1 MMLNRAPGYFMAP
14 ATSLWN
20 TSMIDSS
27 QTLTESRSDDDV
39 AFIAP
44 TFYVVSRKKLAILY
58 LATFGLYGV
67 YWFYKNWSN
76 YKNCS
81 SDKFNV
87 DRSIWP
93 VARGIFS
100 IFFTH
105 ALFREIKAYGRDKE
119 ALAEWN
125 NESLATQLVLF
136 MIAANVLDR
145 LSARSI
151 GSPYTDV
158 ASLLIVA
165 PLLGLLLSAQHMI
178 NVGCGD
184 PDGASNSRLTN
195 ANYVWIALGLVFW
208 VFVILGFIS
217 PEA

>member
-1 MMLNRAPGYFMAP
+1 
-14 ATSLWN
+14 
-20 TSMIDSS
+20 MIDSS

-39 AFIAP
+39 VFGAP
-44 TFYVVSRKKLAILY
+44 AFYVVSRKKLAILY
-58 LATFGLYGV
+58 LATLGLYGV

-105 ALFREIKAYGRDKE
+105 ALFREIKAYGRDKA

-125 NESLATQLVLF
+125 NESLATLLVLF
-136 MIAANVLDR
+136 MISGNVLDR

-151 GSPYTDV
+151 GSPYTDI
-158 ASLLIVA
+158 ASLLIMA

-184 PDGASNSRLTN
+184 PDGKSNSRLTN
-195 ANYVWIALGLVFW
+195 ANYVWIALGLIFW
-208 VFVILGFIS
+208 FFFIRGVIS
-217 PEA
+217 PGT

>member
-1 MMLNRAPGYFMAP
+1 
-14 ATSLWN
+14 
-20 TSMIDSS
+20 MIDSS

-39 AFIAP
+39 VFGAP

-100 IFFTH
+100 IFFIH
-105 ALFREIKAYGRDKE
+105 SLFREVKTYGRNKA
-119 ALAEWN
+119 ALAAWN

-136 MIAANVLDR
+136 TILGNLLDR

-151 GSPYTDV
+151 GSPYTDI
-158 ASLLIVA
+158 ASLLIMA
-165 PLLGLLLSAQHMI
+165 PLLGLLLGAQQMI

-184 PDGASNSRLTN
+184 PDGESNSRLTT
-195 ANYVWIALGLVFW
+195 ANYVWIAIGLVFW
-208 VFVILGFIS
+208 GFAIFGFMS

>member
-1 MMLNRAPGYFMAP
+1 
-14 ATSLWN
+14 
-20 TSMIDSS
+20 MIDSS
-27 QTLTESRSDDDV
+27 QALVESRSGDAVLSV
-39 AFIAP
+39 AP
-44 TFYVVSRKKLAILY
+44 VFYVVSRKKLAILY

-105 ALFREIKAYGRDKE
+105 ALFREIKGYGRDKA

-125 NESLATQLVLF
+125 NGSLATQLVLF
-136 MIAANVLDR
+136 MIASNVLDR
-145 LSARSI
+145 LSYRSI
-151 GSPYTDV
+151 GSPYTDI
-158 ASLLIVA
+158 ASILIMA

-178 NVGCGD
+178 NVSCDD
-184 PDGASNSRLTN
+184 PDGESNSRLTN
-195 ANYVWIALGLVFW
+195 ANYVWIALGLIFW
-208 VFVILGFIS
+208 FFVILGFIL
-217 PEA
+217 PDA

>member
-1 MMLNRAPGYFMAP
+1 
-14 ATSLWN
+14 
-20 TSMIDSS
+20 MIDSS

-39 AFIAP
+39 VFGAP

-76 YKNCS
+76 YKHCS

-105 ALFREIKAYGRDKE
+105 ALFREVKAYGRDKA
-119 ALAEWN
+119 ALADWN
-125 NESLATQLVLF
+125 NESLATQFVLF
-136 MIAANVLDR
+136 TISGSVLDR
-145 LSARSI
+145 LSAHSI
-151 GSPYTDV
+151 GSPYTDI
-158 ASLLIVA
+158 ASLLIMA
-165 PLLGLLLSAQHMI
+165 PLVGLLLSAQHMI

-184 PDGASNSRLTN
+184 PDGESNSRLTT
-195 ANYVWIALGLVFW
+195 ANYVWIAIGLIFW
-208 VFVILGFIS
+208 IFFIRGFIS
-217 PEA
+217 PQA

>member
-1 MMLNRAPGYFMAP
+1 MMLNRAPGCFTAP

-27 QTLTESRSDDDV
+27 QTLTESRSDEDV
-39 AFIAP
+39 VFIAP

-58 LATFGLYGV
+58 LATLGLYGI

-125 NESLATQLVLF
+125 NEMLATQVVLF

-151 GSPYTDV
+151 GSPYTDIGSV
-158 ASLLIVA
+158 LIVV

-178 NVGCGD
+178 NIACGD
-184 PDGASNSRLTN
+184 PDGKSNSRLTN
-195 ANYVWIALGLVFW
+195 ANYVWIALGLIFW
-208 VFVILGFIS
+208 VLVILGFIS
-217 PEA
+217 PAA

>member
-1 MMLNRAPGYFMAP
+1 
-14 ATSLWN
+14 
-20 TSMIDSS
+20 MIDSS

-39 AFIAP
+39 VFGAP

-58 LATFGLYGV
+58 LATLGLYGV

-81 SDKFNV
+81 SDRFNV

-93 VARGIFS
+93 VARGLFS

-105 ALFREIKAYGRDKE
+105 ALFREIKAYGRGKA
-119 ALAEWN
+119 ALADWN
-125 NESLATQLVLF
+125 NESLATQFVLF
-136 MIAANVLDR
+136 TIAGNVLDR

-151 GSPYTDV
+151 GSPYTDI
-158 ASLLIVA
+158 ASLLIMA
-165 PLLGLLLSAQHMI
+165 PLVGLLLSAQHMI

-184 PDGASNSRLTN
+184 PDGESNSRLTN
-195 ANYVWIALGLVFW
+195 ANYVWIAIGLIFW
-208 VFVILGFIS
+208 IYFIRGMIS
-217 PEA
+217 PGA

>member
-1 MMLNRAPGYFMAP
+1 
-14 ATSLWN
+14 
-20 TSMIDSS
+20 MIDSS
-27 QTLTESRSDDDV
+27 QALAESRSGDDV
-39 AFIAP
+39 VSVVPI
-44 TFYVVSRKKLAILY
+44 FYVVSRKKLAILY

-67 YWFYKNWSN
+67 YWFYKNWNN
-76 YKNCS
+76 YKNCR

-105 ALFREIKAYGRDKE
+105 ALFREIKDYGRDKA

-125 NESLATQLVLF
+125 NGSLATQLVLF
-136 MIAANVLDR
+136 MIVSSGLDR
-145 LSARSI
+145 LSYRSI
-151 GSPYTDV
+151 GSPYTDI
-158 ASLLIVA
+158 ASILIMA

-178 NVGCGD
+178 NVSCHD
-184 PDGASNSRLTN
+184 PGGESNSRLTN
-195 ANYVWIALGLVFW
+195 ANYLWIALGLIYWF
-208 VFVILGFIS
+208 FVILGFIL

>member
-1 MMLNRAPGYFMAP
+1 
-14 ATSLWN
+14 
-20 TSMIDSS
+20 MIDSS

-39 AFIAP
+39 VFGAP
-44 TFYVVSRKKLAILY
+44 TFYVVARKKLAILY
-58 LATFGLYGV
+58 IATLGLYGV

-81 SDKFNV
+81 SDKLNV

-105 ALFREIKAYGRDKE
+105 ALFREIKAYGRRKA
-119 ALAEWN
+119 ALAAWN

-136 MIAANVLDR
+136 MIAGNVLDR

-151 GSPYTDV
+151 GSPYTDI
-158 ASLLIVA
+158 ASLLIMA

-184 PDGASNSRLTN
+184 PDGESNSRLTN
-195 ANYVWIALGLVFW
+195 ANYVWIAIGLIFW
-208 VFVILGFIS
+208 IFFIRGYIS
-217 PEA
+217 PQA